1 MNEDKKDFNAI
12 PANNKGKRRNQPEI
26 SKENKKAERTT

>member
-12 PANNKGKRRNQPEI
+12 PANNNGKRRNQPEI
-26 SKENKKAERTT
+26 PRGNKKAERTT